1 MPPISIIHLQF
12 SASGSVSTT
21 KEIGLPKTKEMEY
34 KTRKLSK
41 EKLLLALI
49 IGFGCYGF
57 SLNFHPNNQREQST
71 QLLIHHYLESEI
83 EKEWKDLGPL
93 KMEGTFLVGDPI
105 RFTLTN
111 KKWRDKDIEIDF
123 GNGIQKHLSEPV
135 FTYAYR
141 DQGQFELKIKQKGR
155 VFFQTRLYIT
165 ASDQLAM
172 N

>member
-1 MPPISIIHLQF
+1 MPPISIIHLLF
-12 SASGSVSTT
+12 SALGSVSTT
-21 KEIGLPKTKEMEY
+21 NGIGLPKTKEMEY

-57 SLNFHPNNQREQST
+57 SLNFHPNNQHEQST
-71 QLLIHHYLESEI
+71 QLLINQYLASEM
-83 EKEWKDLGPL
+83 ERKDLGPL

-111 KKWRDKDIEIDF
+111 KNLRGKDIEIDF
-123 GNGIQKHLSEPV
+123 GNGIQKQLSEPV

-141 DQGQFELKIKQKGR
+141 GQGQFELKIKQKGR

-165 ASDQLAM
+165 ASDQLVM